1 MTVNLFGG
9 TGHNIPYDNCVEI
22 QVHNIK
28 SQLESQ
34 GSNKSFESAKNI
46 CLTSQVIEEI
56 KEQLK
61 KTTHSYKTKR
71 FRPPVDNTK
80 DIKLIVEC
88 LTKNRPIKELTW
100 PAFEHFKDPIK
111 SNDVNKLHDWIKHQ
125 KIVANEYLSE

>member
-1 MTVNLFGG
+1 M
-9 TGHNIPYDNCVEI
+9 
-22 QVHNIK
+22 HNIK
-28 SQLESQ
+28 SQLQSQ

-56 KEQLK
+56 KEQLI
-61 KTTHSYKTKR
+61 KTTHFYKTKR
-71 FRPPVDNTK
+71 FRPPVDNIK
-80 DIKLIVEC
+80 DIELIVEC
-88 LTKNRPIKELTW
+88 LTKNGPIKELTW